1 MKPNARQVGLV
12 DDSPHERLLLRTML
26 ERLPDIEIVGEASDL
41 KGAKAL
47 LERPGI
53 DLVFLD
59 IELGRENSFSL
70 LRGAGR
76 FPPVVFTTV
85 HRQFALSAF
94 DVEAVD
100 YLVKPVREDRLVRA
114 LAKLDALAG
123 RIGPSTRPAR
133 CCARCGSGW
142 QTFGGPHGIGEP
154 SRPPRSAGLGIA
166 PEKRRCGAVGP
177 LDSGEA
183 RGGAGGEA
191 LRARRENHAP
201 QFGPCPG
208 ARTCRVR
215 EIVGIAA
222 CLSAEG
228 LGWNPCMMRAGAHEN
243 CPSKVD

>member
-12 DDSPHERLLLRTML
+12 DDSPHERLLLRTMH

-41 KGAKAL
+41 KGAKVL

-94 DVEAVD
+94 EVEAVD

-123 RIGPSTRPAR
+123 RSSTVRVTIER
-133 CCARCGSGW
+133 GGSDR
-142 QTFGGPHGIGEP
+142 Q
-154 SRPPRSAGLGIA
+154 L
-166 PEKRRCGAVGP
+166 VP
-177 LDSGEA
+177 LDAVLAVEADGKHSVVHTASGSHPDRRGLRDWESLLKK
-183 RGGAGGEA
+183 GGAERLDRSTVVRLEA
-191 LRARRENHAP
+191 VLAVKPYGR
-201 QFGPCPG
+201 G
-208 ARTCRVR
+208 ARITFRN
-215 EIVGIAA
+215 
-222 CLSAEG
+222 SAHVLE
-228 LGWNPCMMRAGAHEN
+228 LGRAGFERLSELL
-243 CPSKVD
+243 PD